1 MFRNPRSKG
10 YLPLILK
17 SIYYDSTRI
26 RDRLLKILM
35 YCDEFEIT
43 SLVIDIRDMQQL
55 FEKFNPVVGKAFQEK
70 SFMFNRSC
78 ENVELIKTKIFDP
91 TDWKSGFSQDNTTT
105 INVKPLEKSLDKL
118 HRGFF
123 EEMLRGC
130 KFLLCKCCKGEK
142 A

>member
-1 MFRNPRSKG
+1 MFRNPRSTG

-70 SFMFNRSC
+70 SFMLNRSC
-78 ENVELIKTKIFDP
+78 ENIELIKTKEFDP
-91 TDWKSGFSQDNTTT
+91 TDWKSGFSQDT
-105 INVKPLEKSLDKL
+105 
-118 HRGFF
+118 
-123 EEMLRGC
+123 
-130 KFLLCKCCKGEK
+130 
-142 A
+142 